1 MTSSGVDDSDRAEA
15 EVLSELTLVDLLEEE
30 EEELVG
36 VVEVVAS
43 SATELRRT
51 SWRILVFVGTGEHE
65 CC

>member
-1 MTSSGVDDSDRAEA
+1 MTSSGVDDSDRAKA

>member
-1 MTSSGVDDSDRAEA
+1 MTSSGVVDSDRAEA